1 MAIKLIKPKT
11 IDNFYNKNFLSLTI
25 LKYMADAVRQPSRRP
40 DPNMRDTLR
49 RDRGSRSRRLRE
61 KQPPITR
68 FPMTDLRAM

>member
-1 MAIKLIKPKT
+1 M
-11 IDNFYNKNFLSLTI
+11 TI

-61 KQPPITR
+61 KQPPITSR
-68 FPMTDLRAM
+68 EIWDLRAI